1 MDLSALCDMPKVLV
15 GKSTP
20 VARVTPSSL
29 EVEEV
34 RVEATLRTAQ
44 APSPKRL
51 IEKSVLRQED
61 PTRTH
66 KRVKVAVGKHKSR
79 HGEGSSRA
87 PSKDKE
93 LVGPNEEPTL
103 PSRCRSKSMK
113 ELCRTNVRK
122 NDEDYYAL
130 HMTDPPSQDP
140 DFEM

>member
-1 MDLSALCDMPKVLV
+1 MDLSALSDMPKVFA

-20 VARVTPSSL
+20 AARVTPSSL

-51 IEKSVLRQED
+51 IEKLVLRQED

-103 PSRCRSKSMK
+103 PSRFRSKSMK
-113 ELCRTNVRK
+113 ELCRTTVRK

-140 DFEM
+140 NFEM